1 MLHLLRIDLKK
12 LTSYRTFWVICGLYF
27 LTLGFTTASGME
39 ILKWIASKGAE
50 FGTSI
55 NINRIPL
62 YHFPDI
68 WQNLI
73 WISGLFK
80 LVLSVMV
87 VISITN
93 EYQYRTVRQNIIDG
107 FSRWEFILSKILTNV
122 LLSLMS
128 VAMIFLIALVTGLI
142 YTPEIEWTYFFS
154 GMEFFLAYFLE
165 VFAFLSYALMLGI
178 FVQRSGLTIVL
189 LMLSHMIEA
198 IIKLNLFRES
208 FEENIGWLKQF
219 FPLESITNL
228 VPLPFARYAFQE
240 IQDTV
245 SLIAIAIALVT
256 FTSGYT
262 LVFSAIITVGPVTA

>member
-1 MLHLLRIDLKK
+1 MLHLLKIDLKK

-55 NINRIPL
+55 NINRVPL

-80 LVLSVMV
+80 LILSVMV

-93 EYQYRTVRQNIIDG
+93 EYQYRTLRQNIIDG
-107 FSRWEFILSKILTNV
+107 FSRWEFLLSKILTNI

-128 VAMIFLIALVTGLI
+128 VFMIMVIAIVTGLI
-142 YTPEIEWTYFFS
+142 YTPTIEWTYIFK
-154 GMEFFLAYFLE
+154 GTEFFLAYFIE

-198 IIKLNLFRES
+198 IIKINLFRAMWDDS
-208 FEENIGWLKQF
+208 IGWLKQF

-240 IQDTV
+240 IQDYV
-245 SLIAIAIALVT
+245 SLAAVAIALVWT
-256 FTSGYT
+256 FLFNYFAYLRLKKSD
-262 LVFSAIITVGPVTA
+262 I

>member
-1 MLHLLRIDLKK
+1 MLHLLQIDLKK

-39 ILKWIASKGAE
+39 ILKWLASLIDG
-50 FGTSI
+50 FGQEI
-55 NINRIPL
+55 NVNRIPL

-93 EYQYRTVRQNIIDG
+93 EYQYRTIRQNIIDG
-107 FSRWEFILSKILTNV
+107 MSRWEFILSKILTNV
-122 LLSLMS
+122 LLSVMS
-128 VAMIFLIALVTGLI
+128 VAMIFFIATVTGLI
-142 YTPEIEWTYFFS
+142 YTPEIQWSDFFN

-198 IIKLNLFRES
+198 IIKVNVFRES
-208 FEENIGWLKQF
+208 FQENIGWLKQL
-219 FPLESITNL
+219 FPLESISNM
-228 VPLPFARYAFQE
+228 VPLPFARYAFQQ
-240 IQDTV
+240 IQDHV
-245 SLIAIAIALVT
+245 SWIAVVIVLVWT
-256 FTSGYT
+256 FLFNFFAYQRLKKSD
-262 LVFSAIITVGPVTA
+262 I

>member
-1 MLHLLRIDLKK
+1 MLHLLKIDLKK

-55 NINRIPL
+55 NINRVPL

-80 LVLSVMV
+80 LILSVMV

-93 EYQYRTVRQNIIDG
+93 EYQYRTLRQNIIDG
-107 FSRWEFILSKILTNV
+107 FSRWEFLLSKILTNI

-128 VAMIFLIALVTGLI
+128 VFMIMVIAIVTGLI
-142 YTPEIEWTYFFS
+142 YTPTIEWTYIFK
-154 GMEFFLAYFLE
+154 GTEFFLAYFIE

-198 IIKLNLFRES
+198 IIKINLFRSIWEDS
-208 FEENIGWLKQF
+208 IGWLKQF

-240 IQDTV
+240 IQDYV
-245 SLIAIAIALVT
+245 SLVAVAIALVWT
-256 FTSGYT
+256 FLFNYFAYLRLKKSD
-262 LVFSAIITVGPVTA
+262 I